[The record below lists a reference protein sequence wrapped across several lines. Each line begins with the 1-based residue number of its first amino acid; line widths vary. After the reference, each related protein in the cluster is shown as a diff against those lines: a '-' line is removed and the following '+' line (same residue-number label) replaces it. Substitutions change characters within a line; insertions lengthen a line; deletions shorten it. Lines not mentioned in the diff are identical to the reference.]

1 MILFPTAK
9 INLGL
14 NVLYKRED
22 EFHELDTC
30 MFPIA
35 VSDVL
40 EILSSEEFMFKQT
53 GLTVDGDQEMNLVV
67 KAFRLMQERFNIPN
81 VAIHLRKNIPMGA
94 GLGGGSSDAT
104 YTILGL
110 NEMFNIKL
118 TNIELQELASQL
130 GSDCAFFVENLPQ
143 LAKGRGENLTT
154 IQLDLSQYYMK
165 IVNPGIH
172 IGTAEAYK
180 DMTFSGQEIPVEQVL
195 QLPIDQWQ
203 GLLQN
208 SFEKEVFLNHPEI
221 GELKSKLLDEGAVY
235 ASMSGSGSTVYG
247 IYSSEPE
254 LSFTGD
260 YERVFSLNYTN

>member
-1 MILFPTAK
+1 MILFPPAK

-22 EFHELDTC
+22 GFHELDTC
-30 MFPIA
+30 MLPIA

-40 EILSSEEFMFKQT
+40 EMLLSENFEFKQT

-67 KAFRLMQERFNIPN
+67 RAFRLMQERFHIPN

-110 NEMFNIKL
+110 NEMFNLKL
-118 TNIELQELASQL
+118 TKIELREIASQL
-130 GSDCAFFVENLPQ
+130 GSDCAFFVENKPQ
-143 LAKGRGENLTT
+143 LAKGRGEILST
-154 IQLDLSQYYMK
+154 IQLHLLGYYMK

-172 IGTAEAYK
+172 IGTAEAYNDIK
-180 DMTFSGQEIPVEQVL
+180 FSTPETSVEQVL
-195 QLPIDQWQ
+195 DLPIDQWQ
-203 GLLQN
+203 ELLQN
-208 SFEKEVFLNHPEI
+208 SFEKGVFSNHPEI
-221 GELKSKLLDEGAVY
+221 GQLKSKLLEEGAIY

-247 IYSSEPE
+247 IYSSQPK
-254 LSFTGD
+254 LSFPKD
-260 YERVFSLNYTN
+260 YERVFPLDFSN